1 MAGNKD
7 RDLSEEKLPDAF
19 SPAVET
25 AEIVPA
31 SDLPASHQEY
41 LLQRHKALYL
51 DPLPSVEPS
60 DPLNWPSRK
69 VLLASFNALDCLR

>member
-19 SPAVET
+19 S
-25 AEIVPA
+25 
-31 SDLPASHQEY
+31 

-60 DPLNWPSRK
+60 DPLNWPSWK
-69 VLLASFNALDCLR
+69 VLLASFIALDCLR